1 MKKSNVYLVGPMGS
15 GKTTIG
21 QRLAHKLGLTFFD
34 SDREIEKRTGV
45 SVNLIF
51 DIEGESGFRKRETRM
66 LEELTAK
73 DQVLIATG
81 GGTVLEPENCAM
93 LRSSGTVV
101 YLQTPVAQQLERL
114 RLDKT
119 RPLLP
124 ADNREQKLIELA
136 AVRDP
141 LYASL
146 ADLVFPAHDRNVD
159 AAVSTIHQSIVAHRA
174 GDQDDR
180 SDHPGQDSIA

>member
-1 MKKSNVYLVGPMGS
+1 VSKRNVYLVGPMGS

-21 QRLAHKLGLTFFD
+21 QRLADKLGLAFFD

-66 LEELTAK
+66 LEELTAM
-73 DQVLIATG
+73 DDVLIATG
-81 GGTVLEPENCAM
+81 GGAVLEPDNRAM
-93 LRSSGTVV
+93 LRSSGIIV
-101 YLQTPVAQQLERL
+101 YLQTSVKHQLERL

-124 ADNREQKLIELA
+124 ADNREQKLVELA
-136 AVRDP
+136 SVRDP
-141 LYASL
+141 LYESL
-146 ADLVFPAHDRNVD
+146 ADLVFPAHDRNID
-159 AAVSTIHQSIVAHRA
+159 TAVNIIQQSIASHQNVSHSEKP
-174 GDQDDR
+174 GHIDQDTRD
-180 SDHPGQDSIA
+180 